1 MCRATYYY
9 TVKQAFKNISFTTDN
24 DTDKAVRLAGGKWS
38 GEGRVE
44 IFHYG
49 AWGTVCDDG
58 WDINDARV
66 VCHQLGLLDALGA
79 PGSARFGEGNG
90 SIWLGG
96 VQCLGN
102 ESSIKDC
109 QHGGW
114 NNNNCLHS
122 QDASVICS
130 KNLRLIGGNW
140 NGEGRVEIYH
150 NGAWGTVCDDG
161 WDIND
166 ARVVCRILGFPDAVS
181 APGSARFGQ
190 GNGKIWLDNV
200 ICRGNEGII
209 ANCQHNGWGVHNCGH
224 REDASVIC
232 SRSS

>member
-114 NNNNCLHS
+114 NNNNCFHS

-130 KNLRLIGGNW
+130 SK
-140 NGEGRVEIYH
+140 YH
-150 NGAWGTVCDDG
+150 
-161 WDIND
+161 
-166 ARVVCRILGFPDAVS
+166 L
-181 APGSARFGQ
+181 
-190 GNGKIWLDNV
+190 L
-200 ICRGNEGII
+200 
-209 ANCQHNGWGVHNCGH
+209 
-224 REDASVIC
+224 SVTK
-232 SRSS
+232 